1 MLDFEFNPF
10 NSNLLA
16 TGGED
21 CHIKVSHIPDD
32 GLKAAQTDFL
42 VDLEGH
48 ERKINV
54 LHFHPTANNILAS
67 ASADLTLK
75 SVIHIHTHTAAAAAH
90 TNTYVKRVHCIHINL
105 SCVVHGHDLL

>member
-1 MLDFEFNPF
+1 MLEFDFNPF
-10 NSNLLA
+10 NDNLLA

-21 CHIKVSHIPDD
+21 CHVKVSQIPDEII
-32 GLKAAQTDFL
+32 KQNITESL

-54 LHFHPTANNILAS
+54 LHFNPAASNVLAS

-75 SVIHIHTHTAAAAAH
+75 I
-90 TNTYVKRVHCIHINL
+90 C
-105 SCVVHGHDLL
+105 